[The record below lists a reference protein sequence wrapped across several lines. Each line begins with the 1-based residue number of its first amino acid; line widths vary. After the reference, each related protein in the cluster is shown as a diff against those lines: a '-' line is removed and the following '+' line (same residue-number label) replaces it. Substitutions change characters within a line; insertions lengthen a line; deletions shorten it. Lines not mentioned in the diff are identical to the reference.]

1 VYSRVTGVAFL
12 AGFAATASGQDSP
25 VAVLA
30 FWVAVAAA
38 WAWLSAVSVYGYRH
52 VPA

>member
-1 VYSRVTGVAFL
+1 
-12 AGFAATASGQDSP
+12 